1 MRDWGEHRLMRAQ
14 RRTPGW
20 EVQRGALC
28 ASRLQW
34 DSNHRTLGRG
44 QRGSMDGLPWLLP
57 APLFMQRAVAVL
69 TGALL
74 PCSPSTGHG
83 SSPSPWGRLKEER
96 RSSQHL
102 WESQK
107 THTAP
112 VHPPS
117 LAPLLPAAKTG
128 ADYLQLLS
136 FLPGYE
142 LSREEFSQ
150 EVIVM

>member
-1 MRDWGEHRLMRAQ
+1 M
-14 RRTPGW
+14 
-20 EVQRGALC
+20 QRGALC

-34 DSNHRTLGRG
+34 DSNHRTPGRG
-44 QRGSMDGLPWLLP
+44 QRGSVDGLPGLLP
-57 APLFMQRAVAVL
+57 ALLFHAESSGCAD
-69 TGALL
+69 GSPSALL
-74 PCSPSTGHG
+74 PLHQAWN
-83 SSPSPWGRLKEER
+83 SPSPWGRLNEEK

-107 THTAP
+107 THTAL
-112 VHPPS
+112 VHPPG

-128 ADYLQLLS
+128 ADCLQLLS

-142 LSREEFSQ
+142 LSRGEFSQ